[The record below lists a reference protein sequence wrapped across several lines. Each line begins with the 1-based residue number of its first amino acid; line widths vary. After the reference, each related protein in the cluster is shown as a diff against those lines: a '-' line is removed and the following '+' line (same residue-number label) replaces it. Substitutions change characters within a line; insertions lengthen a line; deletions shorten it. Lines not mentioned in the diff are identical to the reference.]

1 MIRSSFSHLG
11 EGRPDIIKTMPDRVR
26 SIRAEAIVLR
36 HREMGEADRLLWLY
50 TRDRGKVRAI
60 AKGVRKIR
68 SRKAG
73 HLEPFTR
80 VNLQFARGRD
90 LLIITQAETIDAFLS
105 IKEEL
110 PRLGYAA
117 YVVELLDRFTY
128 DEDENKGLYQ
138 LLVETLER
146 LNTEA
151 DPLVPVHYFEIRMMD
166 LLGYRPQ
173 LFKCVNCTNDIKPE
187 DQYFSAAQGGVL
199 CPGCGRGFQDAR
211 PVSMLALKS
220 MRHFQ
225 RSSYK
230 DAQRLE
236 ITRKVNLELETVLQH
251 YLTYLLERGLNTPA
265 FLQRV
270 KSI

>member
-1 MIRSSFSHLG
+1 
-11 EGRPDIIKTMPDRVR
+11 MPDRVR

-73 HLEPFTR
+73 HLEPFTW
-80 VNLQFARGRD
+80 VKLQFARGRD
-90 LLIITQAETIDAFLS
+90 LLIITQAETIDAFLK

-151 DPLVPVHYFEIRMMD
+151 DPIVPVHYFEIRLMD

-173 LFKCVNCTNDIKPE
+173 LFKCVNCTNEIKPE

-199 CPGCGRGFQDAR
+199 CPACGRGSHDAR
-211 PVSMLALKS
+211 QVSMFALKS

-236 ITRKVNLELETVLQH
+236 ITRKVNLELETILQH